1 MFLKKAGDFYKIVF
15 ESHRKKGWRIRETIE
30 IDRGKIMKRK
40 IAYFIIISLLLGYV
54 GNANV
59 VSAKAEIQATVK
71 DMSGVKRKLTVDSVK
86 NLATQLYRYPFPGV
100 YSQVVD
106 GHYYYMRQTGKNS
119 YYTVYRDKGK
129 KVGSFKETFQGGGY
143 DWHAFGW
150 HEGKLYV
157 EFINEEDHKIKISVV
172 DFKQESIK
180 TICTCTLPAAFDID
194 NTAVYLYQDKIY
206 AIDYFKEKKA
216 KEFDMSSGNLL
227 NTFSFPKPGK
237 NEDINFI
244 NIADGKIYYAIEQE
258 KGKKLIV
265 TFWCRDMASNKDK
278 KVFRC
283 KFSGGSYHFNDLI
296 MKGKEI
302 YCYMTSKTYGYT
314 QLLAYSI
321 PSAGGKMQQIG
332 KGEINDFAYN
342 NKYYF
347 YTDKKYRLH
356 RQNRKTG
363 KDKIISG
370 IKVGTLDCTK
380 KGLYVQKYDKW
391 FDKYGYEYAL
401 ADYSPA
407 LYYMNFKGG
416 NVKKIAKY
424 TIGHNSYDG
433 WWD

>member
-1 MFLKKAGDFYKIVF
+1 M
-15 ESHRKKGWRIRETIE
+15 
-30 IDRGKIMKRK
+30 
-40 IAYFIIISLLLGYV
+40 
-54 GNANV
+54 
-59 VSAKAEIQATVK
+59 
-71 DMSGVKRKLTVDSVK
+71 
-86 NLATQLYRYPFPGV
+86 
-100 YSQVVD
+100 
-106 GHYYYMRQTGKNS
+106 
-119 YYTVYRDKGK
+119 
-129 KVGSFKETFQGGGY
+129 
-143 DWHAFGW
+143 
-150 HEGKLYV
+150 
-157 EFINEEDHKIKISVV
+157 V

-194 NTAVYLYQDKIY
+194 NTTVYLYQDKIY
-206 AIDYFKEKKA
+206 AMDDSKEKKV

-237 NEDINFI
+237 NEDIHFI

-283 KFSGGSYHFNDLI
+283 KFSGGSCYFNNLI

-302 YCYMTSKTYGYT
+302 YCLMTSKTYGK
-314 QLLAYSI
+314 LLAYSI

-332 KGEINDFAYN
+332 QGEIRDFAYN

-347 YTDKKYRLH
+347 YIDKKYRLH

-370 IKVGTLDCTK
+370 IKAVKVDCTK

-391 FDKYGYEYAL
+391 YDDGYYEDAY

-424 TIGHNSYDG
+424 TKGHWG
-433 WWD
+433 W